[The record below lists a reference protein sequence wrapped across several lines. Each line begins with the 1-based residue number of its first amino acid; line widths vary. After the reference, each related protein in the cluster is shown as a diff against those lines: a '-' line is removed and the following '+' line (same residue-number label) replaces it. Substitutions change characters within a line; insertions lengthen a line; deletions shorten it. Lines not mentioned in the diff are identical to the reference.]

1 MQETS
6 APGAAVAG
14 AWWERSLG
22 VHDERAERYAAF
34 ARVLRFPESVP
45 VRSIRVLS
53 GICAEDPVAGRA
65 LAWVQNVPDATSLAL
80 EHMRLFGG
88 FGVCGATDCLVTT
101 PGTRKR
107 EREVVEL
114 VSASYRRFGYWTEDS
129 TPHPL
134 CPAHAS
140 NAFGFMAHCLLV
152 GDLGVD
158 GATREAEWFRD
169 RFLREWMGRFA
180 REVRLEAR
188 HPVTELV
195 GAALEGFARAETGRE
210 TAGAD
215 AAAAL

>member
-1 MQETS
+1 
-6 APGAAVAG
+6 
-14 AWWERSLG
+14 
-22 VHDERAERYAAF
+22 
-34 ARVLRFPESVP
+34 
-45 VRSIRVLS
+45 
-53 GICAEDPVAGRA
+53 
-65 LAWVQNVPDATSLAL
+65 
-80 EHMRLFGG
+80 
-88 FGVCGATDCLVTT
+88 
-101 PGTRKR
+101 
-107 EREVVEL
+107 
-114 VSASYRRFGYWTEDS
+114 
-129 TPHPL
+129 
-134 CPAHAS
+134 
-140 NAFGFMAHCLLV
+140 MAHCLLV

>member
-107 EREVVEL
+107 ERGG
-114 VSASYRRFGYWTEDS
+114 RRARLGIVPSLWLLDRGQHA
-129 TPHPL
+129 TPTL
-134 CPAHAS
+134 S
-140 NAFGFMAHCLLV
+140 
-152 GDLGVD
+152 
-158 GATREAEWFRD
+158 R
-169 RFLREWMGRFA
+169 A
-180 REVRLEAR
+180 REQCVRVHGSLPSR
-188 HPVTELV
+188 
-195 GAALEGFARAETGRE
+195 RRSGR
-210 TAGAD
+210 GWRD
-215 AAAAL
+215 P